1 MSKLNEPSLEN
12 ISFLTLGEND
22 KVTLKQNYPFFYQV
36 QGQMG
41 VTGKN
46 QCDFFVYTH
55 FGIHQ
60 ERITFNPE
68 IWKNILQTL
77 QQFWY
82 KYLAHFKIL
91 LKALH
96 YMTKPKLSP
105 NSNIELTVYTSMANC
120 IYQGTHYYSCTHRL
134 FQISLGNHWYFM
146 IYA

>member
-1 MSKLNEPSLEN
+1 MSKLNKPSLKN

-22 KVTLKQNYPFFYQV
+22 KVTFKQNYPFFFQV
-36 QGQMG
+36 QGQLG

-60 ERITFNPE
+60 ERITLNPE

-82 KYLAHFKIL
+82 KYLAPEVL
-91 LKALH
+91 LKKLQNPLKSIALH
-96 YMTKPKLSP
+96 DQAQAQPKFKQ
-105 NSNIELTVYTSMANC
+105 N
-120 IYQGTHYYSCTHRL
+120 
-134 FQISLGNHWYFM
+134 
-146 IYA
+146 